1 MKKLVCAFLM
11 SASVAAYAG
20 EAKDATPAVAMPVK
34 AETSAPSTNAAST
47 ASQFA
52 LFQRVMA
59 QVRASYMRPV
69 EDSEL
74 IEGAIQG
81 MVSGLDP
88 HSSYLDAKT
97 YSNSLTATQGQFG
110 GVGLVME
117 PDDGQI
123 KVIAAKDGTPSAKA
137 GIKTDDRIMAIDG
150 VFVEGMDFNEAID
163 KMRGP
168 VGSSITLTIRHE
180 GDKKTSDVS
189 LVRAIVSVD
198 AVTWR
203 REGDI
208 GYVRVPGFNEKT
220 GAGFEKAVL
229 ELKNE
234 IGPGLKGY
242 VLDLRNNPG
251 GLVDQAVRVCDDLLD
266 AGEIVSIRGRSAENV
281 QRYSAK
287 QGDITGGKPVVV
299 LINAGSAS
307 ASEIVSGALQ
317 DNKRATVIGLT
328 SFGKGS
334 VQRNFP
340 LGPGLGALHLT
351 TGRYFT
357 PSGHSIQ
364 AQGINPDIRVAQGDE
379 SAASR
384 EADLRRHLKGE
395 DAGARKADAPVI
407 QPAAGKSYDDFQL
420 SYAKDLLDGKNAVA
434 SATIPPSH
442 KPAVQ

>member
-1 MKKLVCAFLM
+1 MKKSALVCVLLM
-11 SASVAAYAG
+11 TASVTARAG
-20 EAKDATPAVAMPVK
+20 EDATPAVAMPAR
-34 AETSAPSTNAAST
+34 AEAPATAVSGAST
-47 ASQFA
+47 ASQLA
-52 LFQRVMA
+52 LFQQAMA
-59 QVRASYMRPV
+59 RVRANYMRPV

-74 IEGAIQG
+74 IDGAIQG

-88 HSSYLDAKT
+88 HSGYLDAKT
-97 YSNSLTATQGQFG
+97 YSNSLTATKGQFG
-110 GVGLVME
+110 GIGLVME

-123 KVIAAKDGTPSAKA
+123 KVITAKDGTPSAKA

-180 GDKKTSDVS
+180 GDKKSSDVS
-189 LVRAIVSVD
+189 LVRATVSVD
-198 AVTWR
+198 AVTGR

-220 GAGFEKAVL
+220 GQGFEKAVL
-229 ELKNE
+229 DLKNE

-242 VLDLRNNPG
+242 ILDLRNNPG
-251 GLVDQAVRVCDDLLD
+251 GLVDQAVRVSDDLLD
-266 AGEIVSIRGRSAENV
+266 SGEIVSIRGRSADNI

-287 QGDITGGKPVVV
+287 QGDITGGKPIVV

-317 DNKRATVIGLT
+317 DNNRATVVGLT

-364 AQGINPDIRVAQGDE
+364 AQGIDPDVRVAQGDE
-379 SAASR
+379 NAASR

-395 DAGARKADAPVI
+395 DGRARKADAPVI
-407 QPAAGKSYDDFQL
+407 TPAAGKTYDDFQL

-434 SATIPPSH
+434 SAAMPPVH
-442 KPAVQ
+442 KPAMQ